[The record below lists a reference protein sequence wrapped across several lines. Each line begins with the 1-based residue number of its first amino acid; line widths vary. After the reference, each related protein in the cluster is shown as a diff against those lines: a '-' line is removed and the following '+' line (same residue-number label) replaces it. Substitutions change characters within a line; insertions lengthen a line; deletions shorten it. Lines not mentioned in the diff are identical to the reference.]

1 MPLSLYCSSPVHL
14 PPAMSQLPLYLQ
26 VLGFPLDQ
34 LVKWAFTTPV
44 QFWCGLRFHRGAI
57 TALRN
62 GGPSGLPPPAS
73 CHPHFP
79 PAPPHA
85 VLSPAYVLCHRP
97 SVFGYAPPAL
107 VHADMLGYPQ
117 LSTRPRPLAPPPPLV
132 PPPSGRANMDVLVS
146 LGTSAAYA
154 YSAISII
161 HHHFARHHAT
171 GNYQP
176 TDFFETSAML
186 VTLVLL
192 GKYLE
197 AAVSPASFCCYCWA
211 SLLRRHP
218 AHVLNR
224 PPTLSPSHAHALPRP
239 RVRRRWPSR
248 VCASVRPPAPCCW
261 SATTRALWWGNA
273 RCPPPWCTGA
283 TCSRCVWCCGCEG
296 RGRGAVVVGWESG
309 GMGK

>member
-1 MPLSLYCSSPVHL
+1 MRGRRQLARRWRRPVARGAWLSSRGGVGGWARRLVVMPLSLYCSSPVHL

-117 LSTRPRPLAPPPPLV
+117 LSTRPRPLAPPPPRPPSIRPCQHGRPGVPGHLRRLRLLSHLHR
-132 PPPSGRANMDVLVS
+132 PPPL
-146 LGTSAAYA
+146 
-154 YSAISII
+154 
-161 HHHFARHHAT
+161 
-171 GNYQP
+171 
-176 TDFFETSAML
+176 
-186 VTLVLL
+186 
-192 GKYLE
+192 
-197 AAVSPASFCCYCWA
+197 
-211 SLLRRHP
+211 
-218 AHVLNR
+218 
-224 PPTLSPSHAHALPRP
+224 
-239 RVRRRWPSR
+239 
-248 VCASVRPPAPCCW
+248 
-261 SATTRALWWGNA
+261 
-273 RCPPPWCTGA
+273 CPPPCHRQLPA
-283 TCSRCVWCCGCEG
+283 HRLL
-296 RGRGAVVVGWESG
+296 
-309 GMGK
+309 